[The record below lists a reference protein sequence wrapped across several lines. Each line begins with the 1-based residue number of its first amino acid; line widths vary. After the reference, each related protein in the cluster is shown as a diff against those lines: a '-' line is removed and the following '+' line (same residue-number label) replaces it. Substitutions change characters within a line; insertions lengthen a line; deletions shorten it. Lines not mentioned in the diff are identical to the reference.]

1 MNEQPERAVLWIRLP
16 DGSERS
22 VSIVQSPLNIGR
34 TEDNDVTLPHRLVSR
49 RHARLLFEDRQVVLI
64 DLKSTNGTEV
74 AGTRLT
80 PNEPYSLAYDEVI
93 QIGPYTLWLEPGH
106 QDEPADE
113 HEAEVPAET
122 TTPEDDTTDAPQD
135 EDEPAPIQVGVEAL
149 PATPPPPSEPP
160 EPPADERYPPDDEV
174 FGLREERS
182 RYLDYLPPIYE
193 DDAFLGQFL
202 LAFEGV
208 FTPIEQMVDNFD
220 LYLDPHTAPEFFLD
234 QLAAWIGL
242 TLDEKWPSEQRRALL
257 AEAAELYRRR
267 GTRWSLSRHL
277 EIYAGVTPDITEPED
292 QPHHFYVELR
302 APRGQHVN
310 RATIDR
316 IIRVNTPA
324 HATYSFE
331 ILRK

>member
-1 MNEQPERAVLWIRLP
+1 MSEQPVLAVLRIRLP
-16 DGSERS
+16 DGGERS
-22 VSIVQSPLNIGR
+22 VSLTRSPVNIGR
-34 TEDNDVTLPHRLVSR
+34 TENNHVVLPHGLVSR
-49 RHARLLFEDRQVVLI
+49 RHARLLLDDRHVALI
-64 DLKSTNGTEV
+64 DLNSTNGTEV
-74 AGTRLT
+74 AGIPLT
-80 PNEPYSLAYDEVI
+80 PNEPYSLAYDEAI
-93 QIGPYTLWLEPGH
+93 QIGPFTLWLERG
-106 QDEPADE
+106 DVDTVSGEPDV
-113 HEAEVPAET
+113 EASPEVAAPEDVPA
-122 TTPEDDTTDAPQD
+122 A
-135 EDEPAPIQVGVEAL
+135 EDEPAPAPVHVGVEAL
-149 PATPPPPSEPP
+149 PASPPPPSVPAEPP
-160 EPPADERYPPDDEV
+160 SDESHPPDAEV
-174 FGLREERS
+174 FGLLEQRS

-193 DDAFLGQFL
+193 EHAFLGHFL

-220 LYLDPHTAPEFFLD
+220 LYLDPRTAPEFFLD

-277 EIYAGVTPDITEPED
+277 EIYAGVTPEIIEPED

-331 ILRK
+331 ILRE

>member
-1 MNEQPERAVLWIRLP
+1 MSEQSVLVVLWIRLP

-22 VSIVQSPLNIGR
+22 VSLTHSPVNIGR
-34 TEDNDVTLPHRLVSR
+34 TENNHVVLPHGLVSR
-49 RHARLLFEDRQVVLI
+49 RHARLLLDDRHFTLI
-64 DLKSTNGTEV
+64 DLNSTNGTEV
-74 AGTRLT
+74 AGTKLT
-80 PNEPYSLAYDEVI
+80 PNEPYSLAYDEAI
-93 QIGPYTLWLEPGH
+93 QIGPFTLWLERGDSDAVS
-106 QDEPADE
+106 DEPDVE
-113 HEAEVPAET
+113 VSLEGTVPKDVSEAE
-122 TTPEDDTTDAPQD
+122 
-135 EDEPAPIQVGVEAL
+135 EPAPVAVPVGVEAV
-149 PATPPPPSEPP
+149 PASPPPPSEPP
-160 EPPADERYPPDDEV
+160 EPPADESHLPDDDV
-174 FGLREERS
+174 FGLLEQRS

-193 DDAFLGQFL
+193 EHPFLGQFL
-202 LAFEGV
+202 LAFEAM
-208 FTPIEQMVDNFD
+208 FAPIEQMVDNFD
-220 LYLDPHTAPEFFLD
+220 LYLDPCTAPEFFLD

-277 EIYAGVTPDITEPED
+277 EIYAGVTPEITEPEE

-316 IIRVNTPA
+316 IIRVNAPA

-331 ILRK
+331 ILRQ